1 MADRQKPLNTLH
13 RRQVMATLQRFIQC
27 IFVLGLMLTGPGGRA
42 QPAPVPGVWV
52 AKNFTFHD
60 GRTLPEVKLAYTTLG
75 DPKNPAIVV
84 LHGTNG
90 SGTGMLGKA
99 FGGELFGPGQAMD
112 ASRYFIVL
120 PDGLGAGRSS
130 KPSDG
135 LAANFPEYNYRDMVT
150 ATHLLLTQGL
160 GLTHVRMVLGNSMGG
175 MHTWMMGIMYPD
187 FADILVPMASMPI
200 AMSGRNWMTRRLII
214 DSIRNDPDYQGGFYK
229 TQPKSAQY
237 ANTMYAVATNGGAN
251 GLQKAAPNRQAAD
264 QWLDRAL
271 KAPFTADANDTLY
284 QWNASRDFAPE
295 PDLEKIKATVLMI
308 NSADDERNPPELLQ
322 AQRALPRI
330 KNLSVFIIPGSE
342 ETSGHGTTGQ
352 ARWWAEKVRDLL
364 QSAPRM

>member
-1 MADRQKPLNTLH
+1 M
-13 RRQVMATLQRFIQC
+13 RFLFIL
-27 IFVLGLMLTGPGGRA
+27 IRAGLALSLSALSLASWA
-42 QPAPVPGVWV
+42 QYTPQTGVWV
-52 AKNFTFHD
+52 AKNWTFHN
-60 GRTLPEVKLAYTTLG
+60 GQTLPEVKLAYTTLG

-90 SGTGMLGKA
+90 SGTGMLGPD
-99 FGGELFGPGQAMD
+99 FGGQLFGSGQPFD
-112 ASRYFIVL
+112 AGKYFIVL
-120 PDGLGAGRSS
+120 PDALGAGRSS

-135 LAANFPEYNYRDMVT
+135 LAAQFPAYNYRDMVA

-160 GLTHVRMVLGNSMGG
+160 GLSHVRLVIGNSMGG
-175 MHTWMMGIMYPD
+175 MHTWLMGIMYPD
-187 FADILVPMASMPI
+187 FADVLIPMASMPI

-237 ANTMYAVATNGGAN
+237 ASVMYAIATNGGAN
-251 GLQKAAPNRQAAD
+251 GLQKKAPSRELAD

-271 KAPFTADANDTLY
+271 AASFPADANNTLY

-295 PDLEKIKATVLMI
+295 PDLDKIKATVLMI

-322 AQRALPRI
+322 AQKAMAQI
-330 KNLSVFIIPGSE
+330 KNLTVYLIPGTE
-342 ETSGHGTTGQ
+342 DTAGHGTTGQ
-352 ARWWAEKVRDLL
+352 ARWWAEKARAVLNA
-364 QSAPRM
+364 APRL